1 MGKEKVQPHDAVF
14 KPSVEPKKLKSSF
27 GYDFNQ
33 GFDLG
38 KFLDSYYSTGF
49 QATNLGH
56 AIELCKRMRKEKVTI
71 FFGFTSNVISS
82 GLRDI
87 VRYLCEHKMVD
98 VIVTTTGGIE
108 EDIAKVHAPFLLG
121 SFEANGAQLR
131 EEGINRTGNLFIPN
145 ERYIWLESFMQPVL
159 KKMAEEQRK
168 TGKIISS
175 CGFVNQIGKAIAS
188 EKNAKSSYLYWCV
201 KNNIPVFCPAITD
214 GALGDHVY
222 FFKQKYK
229 DFQIDVADDVVAMNN
244 LAINAEN
251 TGAIIIGGGLPKHHI
266 MNANMMREGTKY
278 TVYLNTAVQE
288 DGSNAG
294 ATPEEAKSWG
304 KAVPQSELVHEVK
317 VWGDATITFPLLVAG
332 AFLKK

>member
-1 MGKEKVQPHDAVF
+1 MF
-14 KPSVEPKKLKSSF
+14 KPSIEPKKLKSSF
-27 GYDFNQ
+27 GYDFDQ

-38 KFLDSYYSTGF
+38 KFLDAYTRTGF

-56 AIELCKRMRKEKVTI
+56 AIELCQKMRKEKVTI

-82 GLRDI
+82 GLRDM
-87 VRYLCEHKMVD
+87 VRYLCEHKMID
-98 VIVTTTGGIE
+98 VVVTTTGGIE
-108 EDIAKVHAPFLLG
+108 EDIAKVHAPFLMG
-121 SFEANGAQLR
+121 SFEANGSELR
-131 EEGINRTGNLFIPN
+131 EMGINRTGNLFIPN
-145 ERYIWLESFMQPVL
+145 ERYIWLEKFMQPVL
-159 KKMAEEQRK
+159 KEMAENQQA
-168 TGKIISS
+168 TGKIISTR
-175 CGFVNQIGKAIAS
+175 GFVDAIGKAVGK

-201 KNNIPVFCPAITD
+201 KNKIPVFCPAITD

-229 DFQIDVADDVVAMNN
+229 DFQIDVANDVVEMNN
-244 LAINAEN
+244 LAINATE

-266 MNANMMREGTKY
+266 MNANMMREGCKY

-304 KAVPQSELVHEVK
+304 KAVPQGNVPNEVK
-317 VWGDATITFPLLVAG
+317 VWGDATITFPLVVAG